1 MRSGL
6 AEGATS
12 PRQAAAAAPAE
23 AHAAASAASAAAK
36 AAATKAN
43 AAASAAAKANA
54 AASKAAAASDDVR
67 GCPIRQHHEPKAK
80 IFMDVPAQECIH
92 LVTPRTDG
100 GYVFL
105 G

>member
-1 MRSGL
+1 MR
-6 AEGATS
+6 
-12 PRQAAAAAPAE
+12 
-23 AHAAASAASAAAK
+23 
-36 AAATKAN
+36 TKALARVAG
-43 AAASAAAKANA
+43 AAMVEMLERKRLCHFPGLSRGRPCSQSPFLIAEFH
-54 AASKAAAASDDVR
+54 DVR

-80 IFMDVPAQECIH
+80 IFMDVPAHECIH